1 MTLYGYTKDGLHIM
15 GHYKRQQID
24 KTEPIRPVCLDDLK
38 QDGLLVFCWC
48 NRCSHHAEL
57 SPDAFIPTLG
67 RHFPVPE
74 LGQHMRCS
82 HCRARDVTTR
92 PAWPS
97 HGGQIARHG

>member
-1 MTLYGYTKDGLHIM
+1 M
-15 GHYKRQQID
+15 GHYKRQDIN

-38 QDGLLVFCWC
+38 QDALLVFCWC

-67 RHFPVPE
+67 AHFPVPE

-92 PAWPS
+92 PAWPT